1 MASRKAIV
9 TASDSGIG
17 KATAVRLARDGCD
30 VGVTWHTDREGAE
43 GTAQEV
49 REQGTRAVV
58 TRLDVTRFD
67 EAAEAVEALAGELG
81 GSAGA
86 GTVGDPISG
95 EVVVLAVPYEAA
107 APLVRQY
114 GEAFSGKVVV
124 DITNPVNWETFDGL
138 VTPPDSS
145 AAEEIEKAAPEGAR
159 LVKAFNTTF
168 AGTLVEGEVAGQPLD
183 VYVAGDDVR
192 AKEMLSQLARD
203 GGLVAID
210 AGPLRRARQ
219 LEELGFLGMTLQQP
233 LGLGFQSAWKLA
245 S

>member
-81 GSAGA
+81 GVDVFVNNPGGGA
-86 GTVGDPISG
+86 S
-95 EVVVLAVPYEAA
+95 
-107 APLVRQY
+107 
-114 GEAFSGKVVV
+114 
-124 DITNPVNWETFDGL
+124 
-138 VTPPDSS
+138 PP
-145 AAEEIEKAAPEGAR
+145 
-159 LVKAFNTTF
+159 
-168 AGTLVEGEVAGQPLD
+168 
-183 VYVAGDDVR
+183 
-192 AKEMLSQLARD
+192 
-203 GGLVAID
+203 
-210 AGPLRRARQ
+210 
-219 LEELGFLGMTLQQP
+219 FL
-233 LGLGFQSAWKLA
+233 
-245 S
+245 